1 MKNFFLILISLII
14 LSCKDTNSS
23 LAQEEK
29 EHMKLHE
36 EMDKIGEEF
45 EKFEKQLVNLYSFS
59 EKNPEKAI
67 LSADSLLLVN
77 KQEKDKF
84 KSQIKSN
91 ITESLH
97 RFKAEILYRLGKYR
111 ESIAELETYDY
122 KSGDI
127 AAAYAANYVKLK
139 EYEKTKS
146 FVDNI
151 DNYICDYSLGNY
163 YECIGNKAE
172 AFKIYNSIKQNKS
185 IKHYAYYKLA
195 VNRLEELQ
203 KNNPKLLNEI
213 YFPTGNPSFEICDSD
228 NENRTKIFDLV
239 QNLPESKGWT
249 GTAIIDYPQI
259 NDKDYY
265 WVRVT
270 TKNNEYNYYVYQ
282 NTFEIKFFN
291 PKNKNLMTLKEWR
304 KSK

>member
-23 LAQEEK
+23 RVQEEK
-29 EHMKLHE
+29 SHMKLHE
-36 EMDKIGEEF
+36 EMDKVGKELG
-45 EKFEKQLVNLYSFS
+45 KFNKQLVKLYSFS
-59 EKNPEKAI
+59 EKKPEKAI

-77 KQEKDKF
+77 KQEKDKY

-91 ITESLH
+91 VARSLH
-97 RFKAEILYRLGKYR
+97 HFKAEMLYQLGKYR
-111 ESIAELETYDY
+111 ESIAELETDDY

-127 AAAYAANYVKLK
+127 AAAYAANYVKLG
-139 EYEKTKS
+139 EYDKAKS

-151 DNYICDYSLGNY
+151 GNYISDYCRGNY
-163 YECIGNKAE
+163 YECIGEKSGAI
-172 AFKIYNSIKQNKS
+172 KIYNSIKQDKS
-185 IKHYAYYKLA
+185 IKHYAYYELA
-195 VNRLEELQ
+195 INRLEDLQ
-203 KNNPKLLNEI
+203 KNNPKFLDEI
-213 YFPTGNPSFEICDSD
+213 YFPTGNPNFEICDSD

-249 GTAIIDYPQI
+249 GTAILDYPQI

-291 PKNKNLMTLKEWR
+291 PKNKNLMTLNEWR
-304 KSK
+304 RSK